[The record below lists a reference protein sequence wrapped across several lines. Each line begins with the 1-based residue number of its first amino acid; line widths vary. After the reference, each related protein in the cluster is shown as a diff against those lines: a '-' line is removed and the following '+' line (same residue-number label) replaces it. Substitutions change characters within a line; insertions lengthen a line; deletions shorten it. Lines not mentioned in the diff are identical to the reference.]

1 MMFASTPLNTKEL
14 QVKLE
19 LEDVLEQTLTSS
31 ISDILKYD
39 RSQFA
44 VDVKIDLSTKTAAGT
59 VQSQPAGA
67 LQLEGILPTLPKKSE
82 NKAALANN
90 EYTTTLKEVL
100 VYIDSDLY
108 TINASTKIKQH
119 LMTMDW
125 MCEDCILI
133 ERQNFPNN
141 KVAPNPNE
149 PANNVVEPPPSVSTP
164 LPDNIINE
172 VDSEDLAFIED
183 QIEAMQ
189 EALDNYD
196 AKINAKNSTIAELQ
210 EQLEGLREKSSQ
222 EQTDFYDRQIQSLE
236 NQITAREQEVQD
248 LQNRMWEQNSKT
260 ADQNAE
266 LLKMTTQELAGVS
279 KLSIETNSKTTDKN
293 MEYNSQNNKYLT
305 YVLFIL
311 IGIVILL
318 VILSFL
324 NKGPRT
330 VYLKPKKTKAS
341 NEESPTDSTT
351 TATASASDALEAQ
364 TTSTIIPPQPALST
378 TGAFEDG
385 SVLQSDLKSIKQ
397 SAVKMSVGQKQGASQ
412 IVKDWLDDSSENDD
426 QNNNDQTEE

>member
-1 MMFASTPLNTKEL
+1 MKISAFILALLLFFGCN
-14 QVKLE
+14 
-19 LEDVLEQTLTSS
+19 QTSQKNN
-31 ISDILKYD
+31 SDKPI
-39 RSQFA
+39 
-44 VDVKIDLSTKTAAGT
+44 
-59 VQSQPAGA
+59 
-67 LQLEGILPTLPKKSE
+67 
-82 NKAALANN
+82 
-90 EYTTTLKEVL
+90 
-100 VYIDSDLY
+100 
-108 TINASTKIKQH
+108 
-119 LMTMDW
+119 
-125 MCEDCILI
+125 
-133 ERQNFPNN
+133 
-141 KVAPNPNE
+141 
-149 PANNVVEPPPSVSTP
+149 PSVETKDIP
-164 LPDNIINE
+164 VPEFNA
-172 VDSEDLAFIED
+172 DSAYAFIED

-196 AKINAKNSTIAELQ
+196 DKINAKNSTIADLQ
-210 EQLEGLREKSSQ
+210 EQLAGLREKSSE

-248 LQNRMWEQNSKT
+248 LQSRMWEQNSKT

-330 VYLKPKKTKAS
+330 VYLKPKKTKTS
-341 NEESPTDSTT
+341 NEENSTTPTT
-351 TATASASDALEAQ
+351 TATTSDELEAQ
-364 TTSTIIPPQPALST
+364 TTSTTMAPQPALST

-412 IVKDWLDDSSENDD
+412 IVKDWLDDSSENDGQD
-426 QNNNDQTEE
+426 NNDQTEE